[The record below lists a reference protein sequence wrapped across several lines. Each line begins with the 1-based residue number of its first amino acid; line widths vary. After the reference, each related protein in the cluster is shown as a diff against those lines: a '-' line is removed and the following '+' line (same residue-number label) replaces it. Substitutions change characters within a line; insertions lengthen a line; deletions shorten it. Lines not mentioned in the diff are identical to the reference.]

1 MALVPPMCVL
11 VVLSAGAAAE
21 AAEAAAEA
29 LARSRPSSAKTAS
42 VAAPDDS
49 ATPVNG

>member
-42 VAAPDDS
+42 VAPDDS
-49 ATPVNG
+49 ATPVKG